1 MTKGKSYFLAATALV
16 AGLVLIGN
24 RAEAEGDRFYSDL
37 IRLDKIV
44 TKINENYVEPVS
56 SEELVDAA
64 IDGMRDILDPH
75 TAYFDARDYEDLKV
89 STEGEFGGLGI
100 QIGMRDQV
108 LTVISP
114 LAGTPAHRLGL
125 RAGDKILRIDTADTR
140 GITVDKAVD
149 KLRGKAGTKVTL
161 RIRREGVADPLDFT
175 ITREIIKIES
185 VPYAAMLGDSI
196 GYVKV
201 TQFARLTGSDL
212 ENKVAQLIKRH
223 PRGLILDLR
232 MNPGG
237 LLSQA
242 IEVSELFLAQGSLVV
257 FTKGRASTQ
266 SQEFKSRRAPLW
278 TGKLVVLVNGS
289 SASASEI
296 VAGAVQDWDRGI
308 ILGQNTYGK
317 GSVQTVL
324 PLDDRDNALKLTTA
338 YYYTPAGRCINKP
351 ENGARL
357 KALAAEEGDTAAL
370 QKAAKTDTVLF
381 KTHGGRLVKAAGGI
395 TPDIAVADRKYSRFA
410 LELFRRGLFFGY
422 VVKARGEISA
432 RTPVT
437 PAFEVT
443 PEILEDFRRYAFA
456 DSAFRHFRSAPLQ
469 ALDQAR
475 AAWKKD
481 RADRGDTAQ
490 ASTPEFDRAYASLE
504 AVLKAEAEHEFAANR
519 ELIRRE
525 IKAELLGAVLG
536 EDARTAFE
544 LQGDAQVR
552 EALRYL
558 GDAKL
563 YANALKIS
571 SKAAKPSKSK

>member
-1 MTKGKSYFLAATALV
+1 MSKGKSYFLAATVLV
-16 AGLVLIGN
+16 VGLVLLGN

-89 STEGEFGGLGI
+89 STDGEFGGLGI
-100 QIGMRDQV
+100 QIGVRDQV

-125 RAGDKILRIDTADTR
+125 QAGDKILRIDTTDTR

-149 KLRGKAGTKVTL
+149 KLRGKAGSKVTL

-201 TQFARLTGSDL
+201 TQFAKLTGSDL
-212 ENKVAQLIKRH
+212 EAKITELMKRH

-242 IEVSELFLAQGSLVV
+242 IEVSELFLAKGSMVV
-257 FTKGRASTQ
+257 FTKGRANTQ
-266 SQEFKSRRAPLW
+266 SQEYQSRRAPLW

-308 ILGQNTYGK
+308 ILGENTYGK
-317 GSVQTVL
+317 GSV
-324 PLDDRDNALKLTTA
+324 
-338 YYYTPAGRCINKP
+338 
-351 ENGARL
+351 
-357 KALAAEEGDTAAL
+357 
-370 QKAAKTDTVLF
+370 
-381 KTHGGRLVKAAGGI
+381 
-395 TPDIAVADRKYSRFA
+395 
-410 LELFRRGLFFGY
+410 
-422 VVKARGEISA
+422 
-432 RTPVT
+432 
-437 PAFEVT
+437 
-443 PEILEDFRRYAFA
+443 
-456 DSAFRHFRSAPLQ
+456 
-469 ALDQAR
+469 
-475 AAWKKD
+475 
-481 RADRGDTAQ
+481 
-490 ASTPEFDRAYASLE
+490 
-504 AVLKAEAEHEFAANR
+504 
-519 ELIRRE
+519 
-525 IKAELLGAVLG
+525 
-536 EDARTAFE
+536 
-544 LQGDAQVR
+544 
-552 EALRYL
+552 
-558 GDAKL
+558 
-563 YANALKIS
+563 
-571 SKAAKPSKSK
+571 

>member
-1 MTKGKSYFLAATALV
+1 M
-16 AGLVLIGN
+16 
-24 RAEAEGDRFYSDL
+24 
-37 IRLDKIV
+37 
-44 TKINENYVEPVS
+44 
-56 SEELVDAA
+56 
-64 IDGMRDILDPH
+64 
-75 TAYFDARDYEDLKV
+75 
-89 STEGEFGGLGI
+89 
-100 QIGMRDQV
+100 
-108 LTVISP
+108 
-114 LAGTPAHRLGL
+114 
-125 RAGDKILRIDTADTR
+125 
-140 GITVDKAVD
+140 
-149 KLRGKAGTKVTL
+149 
-161 RIRREGVADPLDFT
+161 
-175 ITREIIKIES
+175 
-185 VPYAAMLGDSI
+185 
-196 GYVKV
+196 
-201 TQFARLTGSDL
+201 
-212 ENKVAQLIKRH
+212 KRH

-266 SQEFKSRRAPLW
+266 SQEYKSRRPPLW

-296 VAGAVQDWDRGI
+296 VAGAVQDWDRGV

-317 GSVQTVL
+317 GSVQEVL
-324 PLDDRDNALKLTTA
+324 RLDDRDNALKLTTA

-357 KALAAEEGDTAAL
+357 KAAEEDDSSGAPE
-370 QKAAKTDTVLF
+370 KAAKADTSLF
-381 KTHGGRLVKAAGGI
+381 KTRGGRLVKAAGGI

-432 RTPVT
+432 RGPVT

-443 PEILEDFRRYAFA
+443 PEILEDFRKYAFA
-456 DSAFRHFRSAPLQ
+456 DSAFKRFRSTPLQ
-469 ALDQAR
+469 EIDQAR

-481 RADRGDTAQ
+481 RADRGEDSSK
-490 ASTPEFDRAYASLE
+490 ASPEFDRAYAALE
-504 AVLKAEAEHEFAANR
+504 TVLKAEAEHEFAANR

-544 LQGDAQVR
+544 IQGDAQVR

-558 GDAKL
+558 GDGKL
-563 YANALKIS
+563 YAATLKPAR
-571 SKAAKPSKSK
+571 SKATTEKPTRAK